1 MRFMTPREADK
12 RLEMIRSLMTR
23 ATRWPGLPASACL
36 VAAAFAGAGSA
47 YCGWTGL
54 SFDRP
59 DILPAWLGVA
69 GASFAQFIGFTLY
82 GARRRG
88 ERAFS
93 RLTFAALFS
102 MLPGLF
108 AGALL
113 TWALPPAQWPG
124 VWMLCYGTAVY
135 SLGYFAG
142 GRAKIVG
149 LLFLAAGALSLTAC
163 SDRGVLMMGA
173 AFGGLHAL
181 LGILLLCQ
189 PKENHEAVLFD
200 EIEDR

>member
-1 MRFMTPREADK
+1 MTPREADK

-36 VAAAFAGAGSA
+36 TAAACAAAGSA
-47 YCGWTGL
+47 YCAWKGL
-54 SFDRP
+54 AFDRS
-59 DILPAWLGVA
+59 DILPVWLAVA
-69 GASFAQFIGFTLY
+69 GASFAQFIGFMLY
-82 GARRRG
+82 GAKKRG

-93 RLTFAALFS
+93 KLTFAALFS
-102 MLPGLF
+102 MLPALL
-108 AGALL
+108 AGAFL
-113 TWALPPAQWPG
+113 TYVLPSAQWPG

-142 GRAKIVG
+142 VRAKIVG
-149 LLFLAAGALSLTAC
+149 LLFLVAGALSMTSMA
-163 SDRGVLMMGA
+163 DRGVLMMA
-173 AFGGLHAL
+173 ASFGGLHAL